1 MFGDMGHGAII
12 LAFGLFLTIFHEKLK
27 KTFWAT
33 FAPGRYLLV
42 LLGMQSVFCGLI
54 YNEFFALR
62 TNIIGSCYNINEVV
76 CINKVFSTIPVDDT
90 KKDKNYIDLCPA
102 GLQTFK
108 RYNVACTYPLGL
120 DPGLGISGGELDL
133 GNRIKMK
140 TAIFYAL
147 VHMTIGLILSGFN
160 NLHKNDKLSFFTETI
175 MAILI
180 LWCMIGYICPYYIIK
195 FFTNPELD
203 QDNGKASDEPIFVNG
218 SNSTTVQ
225 YDDDKRTNVVGILSY
240 LSSSF
245 MAFSYVD

>member
-1 MFGDMGHGAII
+1 M
-12 LAFGLFLTIFHEKLK
+12 
-27 KTFWAT
+27 
-33 FAPGRYLLV
+33 
-42 LLGMQSVFCGLI
+42 
-54 YNEFFALR
+54 N
-62 TNIIGSCYNINEVV
+62 
-76 CINKVFSTIPVDDT
+76 VD
-90 KKDKNYIDLCPA
+90 
-102 GLQTFK
+102 
-108 RYNVACTYPLGL
+108 CTYPLGL

-195 FFTNPELD
+195 FFTNPVLD
-203 QDNGKASDEPIFVNG
+203 SFKEGVIENNNFDSDGFATFQDKEDI
-218 SNSTTVQ
+218 
-225 YDDDKRTNVVGILSY
+225 RTNDVGILSY

-245 MAFSYVD
+245 MAFSYDKS